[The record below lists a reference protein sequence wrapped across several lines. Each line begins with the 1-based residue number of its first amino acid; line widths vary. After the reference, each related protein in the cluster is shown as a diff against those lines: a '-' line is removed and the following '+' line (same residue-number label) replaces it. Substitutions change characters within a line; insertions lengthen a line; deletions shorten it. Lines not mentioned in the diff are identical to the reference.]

1 MTDRPTDPQTE
12 HDPPRAG
19 GPVTGSIAA
28 GMDPDATLLTGAS
41 TPPGEAQEKQTSL
54 TKEAWLDLRRNP
66 LFIVAAAVVTLMML
80 VALFPRLFAG
90 EEPSGATCPL
100 IDSRKPPR
108 SGHIFGNDLQG
119 CDVYAK
125 VIYGAR
131 PSITIGIVV
140 TLVTLFIGVL
150 LGSLA
155 GFYGG
160 WIDAVLSRFTDVLFG
175 FPFIVGAIVIL
186 TAFPDRT
193 VWTVVFVLSVLGWAG
208 LVRIMRSSVFA
219 AKSMDYVQAARALG
233 ASNSRIIIRHIL
245 PNAVTPVIV
254 LATIGVGAIIG
265 SEATLTFLGVGLQ
278 APADSWGLSISEAQ
292 NRFLESPH
300 MLLFPAI
307 FLSMTVLAFIVLG
320 DAVRDAF
327 DPKLR

>member
-1 MTDRPTDPQTE
+1 MTDRPIDPQTA
-12 HDPPRAG
+12 HDPPRVGDA
-19 GPVTGSIAA
+19 VTGPITA
-28 GMDPDATLLTGAS
+28 GMDPGATVLSGAG
-41 TPPGEAQEKQTSL
+41 TPPGQAQEKQTSL

-66 LFIVAAAVVTLMML
+66 LFIVAAAVVTLMLL
-80 VALFPRLFAG
+80 VAAFPRLFAG
-90 EEPSGATCPL
+90 DEPSGATCPL
-100 IDSRKPPR
+100 AESRMPPR
-108 SGHIFGNDLQG
+108 SGHIFGSDLQG

-140 TLVTLFIGVL
+140 TLATLLIGIV

-160 WIDAVLSRFTDVLFG
+160 WIDAVLSRITDVAFG

-193 VWTVVFVLSVLGWAG
+193 VWTVVFVLAVLGWAG

-233 ASNSRIIIRHIL
+233 ASNNRIIIRHIL

-278 APADSWGLSISEAQ
+278 APASSWGLSISQAQ
-292 NRFLESPH
+292 GRFLESPH